1 MKIRI
6 GTRGSRLA
14 LYQAN
19 LVKGLL
25 EAQGHAADLVTIVTS
40 GDSIKDVQLVELGGK
55 GLFVKEIEEALMDQ
69 RCDIAVHSLKDVPW
83 TIPADLV
90 IDTFLPRED
99 PRDAFVGRDG
109 MPFDTLKRGARV
121 GTGSLR
127 RGIQLKR
134 LNRAVEVVPIRGN
147 VETRI
152 KKIAA
157 ENLDGVVL
165 ASAGMRRL
173 ELEAQVSSVFSPFEM
188 IPAVGQGV
196 IAIERRQRDEDA
208 AGALA
213 PLNDAPTAACVAA
226 ERAYLVRLQGS
237 CKIPMGGYCRAEGLG
252 YHMAAFIAS
261 PDGKEFLKT
270 KAIGDDPAE
279 LGAAV
284 AEDLVAKGALKLL
297 EME

>member
-19 LVKGLL
+19 LVRGLL
-25 EAQGHAADLVTIVTS
+25 EAQGHAAELVTIVTS

-55 GLFVKEIEEALMDQ
+55 GLFVKEIEEALLEE
-69 RCDIAVHSLKDVPW
+69 RCDVAVHSLKDVPW
-83 TIPADLV
+83 TIPAGLV

-109 MPFDTLKRGARV
+109 MPFDTLKRGAKV

-134 LNRAVEVVPIRGN
+134 LKSGVEVVPIRGN

-165 ASAGMRRL
+165 ACAGMHRL
-173 ELEAQVSSVFSPFEM
+173 GLEAQVCSVFSPFEM
-188 IPAVGQGV
+188 IPAVGQGT
-196 IAIERRQRDEDA
+196 IAIERRGADA
-208 AGALA
+208 AAAEALA
-213 PLNDAPTAACVAA
+213 PLNDFPTAASVAA

-261 PDGKEFLKT
+261 PDGRDFLKSE
-270 KAIGDDPAE
+270 AIGDDPAE

-284 AEDLVAKGALKLL
+284 AEDLVRKGALKLL
-297 EME
+297 EQA